1 MLRKKKFARVSPLP
15 VIAEG
20 GGGGGEE
27 RVNGRPQRPPSF
39 PAQLKSNETFFA
51 AAIPDKVK
59 KR

>member
-1 MLRKKKFARVSPLP
+1 MLRKKKKFARVSPLP
-15 VIAEG
+15 IIGEGEEG
-20 GGGGGEE
+20 GVLTDA
-27 RVNGRPQRPPSF
+27 RSVPSF

>member
-1 MLRKKKFARVSPLP
+1 MLRKKKKFARVSPLP
-15 VIAEG
+15 IIGE
-20 GGGGGEE
+20 GEE
-27 RVNGRPQRPPSF
+27 GDVLTDARSVPSF

>member
-1 MLRKKKFARVSPLP
+1 MDVKKKKICTRFSSARNR
-15 VIAEG
+15 G
-20 GGGGGEE
+20 G
-27 RVNGRPQRPPSF
+27 RGRSVLTDARSVPSF